1 MNAHDIF
8 NHYDELFKNNNL
20 PIQSDDWQSPWIMY
34 SSIGNV
40 NETEDLYEV
49 YVNIEENFAE
59 PSNVSFSVYDWTFA
73 KYFKD
78 NFNYKNY
85 DLLNFEIEN
94 EKEGQFFEFRYEV
107 KNDDEMIKFIKEV
120 IDLIKKANLK
130 TYKELYKEER
140 K

>member
-1 MNAHDIF
+1 MSAHDIF

-20 PIQSDDWQSPWIMY
+20 PIESDDWQSPWIMY
-34 SSIGNV
+34 SSIGND
-40 NETEDLYEV
+40 NETKDLYEV
-49 YVNIEENFAE
+49 YVNIHEEYEE
-59 PSNVSFSVYDWTFA
+59 PTDVSFSVYDWTFA
-73 KYFKD
+73 KYLKN
-78 NFNYKNY
+78 NFNYEDY

-130 TYKELYKEER
+130 TYKVLYKEE
-140 K
+140 

>member
-1 MNAHDIF
+1 
-8 NHYDELFKNNNL
+8 
-20 PIQSDDWQSPWIMY
+20 MY